1 VWLASKPR
9 LTYQGWISDGFVEF
23 CERRR
28 QEAEGLDLQVDGDK
42 VRFAGVGAVSPSIR
56 EKIILAVGNMT
67 GIDAVETDED
77 DGLAPVFY
85 TVEKGDKLWA
95 FAENAMGNGLKYTEI
110 YEANKPMLSHPDK
123 IYPDQVL
130 RIRQEGVEA

>member
-1 VWLASKPR
+1 MWLASKPR

-42 VRFAGVGAVSPSIR
+42 YALQALVRSARPIR